1 MLKRSKQFQCFISVL
16 FHHVRRASEI
26 LFSLITHS
34 TDTVHGVILV
44 VSLELHS
51 DVSGSTLT
59 ELRSVRGHLT
69 VSIRS
74 PLSVPRQP
82 TFKFQHLTVGRTV
95 STSPRT
101 DRLHDAHR
109 HGRRTEATTIATLYV
124 NHRLTVSASNRVKNE
139 QQNYIFSTFI
149 KNM

>member
-1 MLKRSKQFQCFISVL
+1 MLKRLKQFQCFISVL
-16 FHHVRRASEI
+16 FHYLRRASEI

-34 TDTVHGVILV
+34 THGVILV

-59 ELRSVRGHLT
+59 ELRNVRGHLT

-82 TFKFQHLTVGRTV
+82 MFKFHHLTVGRTV

-124 NHRLTVSASNRVKNE
+124 YHRLTDNASNRVKNE
-139 QQNYIFSTFI
+139 QENYNFF
-149 KNM
+149 NFFNFY